1 MQRHLVLDREPP
13 HLAQL
18 VQAERLAAELAVRH
32 LEQDAARPRSDRR
45 EARTFS
51 TSAGE
56 SGLSF
61 APTTSGVKPSSW
73 RAASSSC
80 RRRCD
85 VACTMKD
92 GRESLGMRSPAP
104 RPTPPAYTQRAASC
118 AHTPVGKKRAD
129 SLPNSLATSDSNDSS
144 HAPRPYTSMASPSPP
159 TSAAAAAFASPAE
172 RRAASSLAAAAALA
186 LSRFP
191 LLRSCCAETSS
202 LRRRAAASS
211 PRVSP
216 SASCASPA
224 ARCAFRCSCA
234 AALAAACAAC
244 SCCSRTS
251 RSRVRSSVSA
261 RSRPSSSTADSSRRV
276 ASPTLSLRRLTSAS
290 PAPAARS
297 TFRTSAHA
305 SSASAALTS
314 RSSASRRLAS
324 ATSFEVEATRSASG
338 APRSSCFS
346 SEVAMPLYSSL
357 AASSRSRTMSAL
369 HAARKKSYRRFPP
382 DVSRRKFAWTAWVRT
397 AHGFS
402 TCRLK
407 CSASAAT
414 CLRVAATPL
423 IL

>member
-1 MQRHLVLDREPP
+1 MRTLQSLGACVSMRRNSCLSSAFDAAMKAEAPGQPPSAVSTPAALDEYSCLSRTCAPIGP
-13 HLAQL
+13 TGGWPLGHRARPSSASSLGIAGSIRL
-18 VQAERLAAELAVRH
+18 RWSPCADRARLRSSLAAAASRRSASARLLVPSARS
-32 LEQDAARPRSDRR
+32 LDARACRAAASR
-45 EARTFS
+45 AAS
-51 TSAGE
+51 TSA
-56 SGLSF
+56 
-61 APTTSGVKPSSW
+61 
-73 RAASSSC
+73 
-80 RRRCD
+80 
-85 VACTMKD
+85 
-92 GRESLGMRSPAP
+92 
-104 RPTPPAYTQRAASC
+104 
-118 AHTPVGKKRAD
+118 
-129 SLPNSLATSDSNDSS
+129 
-144 HAPRPYTSMASPSPP
+144 